1 MNDLINDV
9 NGKPSPKRK
18 LGIRAMN
25 IAFIM
30 AGIYF
35 LIGLTMAILKLE
47 FEYKFP
53 FDIWLSILGI
63 GASLLGIT
71 LVERFSKK

>member
-1 MNDLINDV
+1 MELINDS

-25 IAFIM
+25 LAFIM
-30 AGIYF
+30 AFIHF
-35 LIGLTMAILKLE
+35 TIGLIMAILKLE

-53 FDIWLSILGI
+53 FDIWISLLGI

-71 LVERFSKK
+71 LIERFGKK